1 MNESVALGEVLLGK
15 YRVERLLGSGG
26 MGVVVAVR
34 HVDLGQLHAMKLL
47 LPTALEN
54 QEAHERFLREARA
67 AARLTS
73 DHVVR
78 VQDVGYLENGQPY
91 MIMEYLEGCDLKE
104 FLSKQ
109 GRLSPAES
117 VTYVLQVCEAMVEAH
132 AAGIVHRD
140 LKPANLFLVR
150 RRFSRQSIK
159 VLDFGISKQTGPNH
173 LNLTDEHAVLGS
185 PLYMAPEQMGR
196 VKTVDGRTDIW
207 ALGVILY
214 ELLTGASPFEGD
226 SMLEVASQVLQEEPT
241 PLRDLRPELP
251 EDLEQVVNKC
261 LRKRAA
267 ERFQT
272 VQELHAALA
281 KFGRS
286 ELPIQQTAE
295 VAIHK
300 EALSRVPATIIEEAT
315 SRPFGRANRPTPA
328 KKRSMNAW
336 VLVPLAVGVGIVVG
350 GTTFTLTS
358 WREEPDSMRGVPI
371 STSGTSTIVVPD
383 AVVPPIENKKLEMF
397 TVPQVPPYPSGVIV
411 EPAPTTVKIRSVPA
425 PPSPPKIPTNSRK
438 RYTVH

>member
-1 MNESVALGEVLLGK
+1 MVHASFSVVGLSQRRFLHGRFHMNESVALGEVLLGK

-140 LKPANLFLVR
+140 LKPENVLLGEDGY
-150 RRFSRQSIK
+150 IK
-159 VLDFGISKQTGPNH
+159 LADFG
-173 LNLTDEHAVLGS
+173 
-185 PLYMAPEQMGR
+185 
-196 VKTVDGRTDIW
+196 
-207 ALGVILY
+207 
-214 ELLTGASPFEGD
+214 
-226 SMLEVASQVLQEEPT
+226 
-241 PLRDLRPELP
+241 
-251 EDLEQVVNKC
+251 
-261 LRKRAA
+261 
-267 ERFQT
+267 
-272 VQELHAALA
+272 LA
-281 KFGRS
+281 KF
-286 ELPIQQTAE
+286 
-295 VAIHK
+295 
-300 EALSRVPATIIEEAT
+300 
-315 SRPFGRANRPTPA
+315 
-328 KKRSMNAW
+328 
-336 VLVPLAVGVGIVVG
+336 
-350 GTTFTLTS
+350 LTG
-358 WREEPDSMRGVPI
+358 PD
-371 STSGTSTIVVPD
+371 
-383 AVVPPIENKKLEMF
+383 
-397 TVPQVPPYPSGVIV
+397 
-411 EPAPTTVKIRSVPA
+411 
-425 PPSPPKIPTNSRK
+425 
-438 RYTVH
+438 